1 MHIKIRRTFVVVEE
15 RREEAGRV
23 SNLPLRKVAAVAVVE
38 NPYAGRYVEDL
49 KPMIEGSVPLGK
61 ELGAL
66 ALSAIGQLRGAEL
79 RQGRHRR
86 PRRRAGARQRAPDH
100 DVRQSDPRSA
110 SAAARPG
117 FRRLRRKAAPARAID
132 IPMNHKDDVYV
143 RSHYDGMTLVL
154 PDAPMPDEVA
164 VIFCLANRGRLN
176 ARVGGLTPRRRRRA
190 QSARSRRHESRDLQ
204 YRRKFSPA
212 ISPRRSPP
220 ATRSSSTTARSS
232 RSAPAAT
239 RPIATWRSTPAA

>member
-1 MHIKIRRTFVVVEE
+1 MLIKIRRTFAMVEE
-15 RREEAGRV
+15 RRGEADRA

-49 KPMIEGSVPLGK
+49 KPMIDGSVALGR

-66 ALSAIGQLRGAEL
+66 ALSAMG
-79 RQGRHRR
+79 
-86 PRRRAGARQRAPDH
+86 DH
-100 DVRQSDPRSA
+100 EVQSYGKGGVVGVDGEQEHANALLTTTFANPIRNLLGGGDAWIS
-110 SAAARPG
+110 SFTKKGGPG
-117 FRRLRRKAAPARAID
+117 TSID

-176 ARVGGLTPRRRRRA
+176 ARVGGLTHEEVA
-190 QSARSRRHESRDLQ
+190 AR
-204 YRRKFSPA
+204 KPAKPSP
-212 ISPRRSPP
+212 
-220 ATRSSSTTARSS
+220 
-232 RSAPAAT
+232 
-239 RPIATWRSTPAA
+239 